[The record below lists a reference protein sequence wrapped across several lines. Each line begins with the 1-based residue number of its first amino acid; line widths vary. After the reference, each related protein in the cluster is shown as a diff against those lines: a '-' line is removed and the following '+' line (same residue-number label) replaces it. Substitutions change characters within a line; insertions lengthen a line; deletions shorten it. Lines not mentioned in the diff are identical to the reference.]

1 MVCALGLQA
10 SNPRVFPRDLRHPVA
25 MAVPL
30 GFLLASLL
38 TTQAEPAFQPTLDL
52 RTELGSDSA
61 SRIQLAPRGCFEG
74 LMLGT
79 VARKAATA
87 GRTGQATVEVWD
99 LLPPASPRREAFA
112 LYLTSLRERLS
123 KAWLAPP
130 PSHGFI
136 ELGEF
141 MLSDPSSPQTLDLT
155 KVKSMQDRFN
165 QMPPNGSPVQ

>member
-1 MVCALGLQA
+1 
-10 SNPRVFPRDLRHPVA
+10 
-25 MAVPL
+25 MAAPL

-38 TTQAEPAFQPTLDL
+38 TAQVEPALQPTLDL

-74 LMLGT
+74 LILGAA
-79 VARKAATA
+79 ARPTTT

-136 ELGEF
+136 ELGEI
-141 MLSDPSSPQTLDLT
+141 MLNDPSSPQKLDLT
-155 KVKSMQDRFN
+155 KVKSLQDRFN
-165 QMPPNGSPVQ
+165 PLPPNGSPVK